1 MQTGT
6 VKWFNAE
13 KGFGFI
19 ARDEGGDDL
28 FVHRSVV
35 GMTPL
40 GEGDRVE
47 FVEGSGPKGP
57 SAVQVNVLERNP
69 NPPTGQRAP
78 REDVDPSSCHSARA
92 LWIAS
97 TRSRDSVSFDSP
109 PVGRMCS
116 SISRLCVAFARA
128 WVMRLNSD
136 LARATKAHEAKKFEF
151 FSTAVRTS
159 TSPSL

>member
-6 VKWFNAE
+6 VKWFNPE

-47 FVEGSGPKGP
+47 FEEGNGPKGP

-69 NPPTGQRAP
+69 NPPSNERAP
-78 REDVDPSSCHSARA
+78 REEVDSSTLPLGTGVVDRFDEIKGFGFIRQSAGGSDVFFHQSSVRGV
-92 LWIAS
+92 
-97 TRSRDSVSFDSP
+97 RPR
-109 PVGRMCS
+109 VGDEVEF
-116 SISRLCVAFARA
+116 RLGEGDKGPRGEEVR
-128 WVMRLNSD
+128 VLLNSGED
-136 LARATKAHEAKKFEF
+136 FY
-151 FSTAVRTS
+151 
-159 TSPSL
+159 

>member
-19 ARDEGGDDL
+19 ARDAGGDDL

-47 FVEGSGPKGP
+47 FVEGTGPKGP
-57 SAVQVNVLERNP
+57 SAIEVNVIERNP
-69 NPPTGQRAP
+69 NPPMQRAAAAAP
-78 REDVDPSSCHSARA
+78 RVDSST
-92 LWIAS
+92 L
-97 TRSRDSVSFDSP
+97 
-109 PVGRMCS
+109 PVGTGIVDRFDEVKGFGFIRQSAGGSDVFFHQS
-116 SISRLCVAFARA
+116 SVRGVRPRVGDEVEFRLGQGEKGPRGEEVR
-128 WVMRLNSD
+128 VLLNNED
-136 LARATKAHEAKKFEF
+136 YY
-151 FSTAVRTS
+151 
-159 TSPSL
+159 

>member
-69 NPPTGQRAP
+69 NPPSDQRAP
-78 REDVDPSSCHSARA
+78 REQVDTSSLPIGTGVVDRFDEMKGFGFIRQSAGGSDVFFHQSSVRGV
-92 LWIAS
+92 
-97 TRSRDSVSFDSP
+97 RPR
-109 PVGRMCS
+109 VGDEVEF
-116 SISRLCVAFARA
+116 RLGEGDKGPRGE
-128 WVMRLNSD
+128 D
-136 LARATKAHEAKKFEF
+136 
-151 FSTAVRTS
+151 VRVLLS
-159 TSPSL
+159 GGDDFY

>member
-19 ARDEGGDDL
+19 ARDAGGDDL

-69 NPPTGQRAP
+69 NPPSSGRAP
-78 REDVDPSSCHSARA
+78 RENVDPSTLPIGTGIVDRFDEMKGFGFIRQSAGGPDVFFHQ
-92 LWIAS
+92 S
-97 TRSRDSVSFDSP
+97 SVQGVRP
-109 PVGRMCS
+109 RVGDEVEF
-116 SISRLCVAFARA
+116 RLGDGDKGPRGEEVR
-128 WVMRLNSD
+128 VLLNSGD
-136 LARATKAHEAKKFEF
+136 DFY
-151 FSTAVRTS
+151 
-159 TSPSL
+159 